1 MNSCAEAMPQ
11 LADAGYAII
20 QDCVPQS
27 VLCSCEATQAFRG
40 MPKSAAERQSEHW
53 KLTALGR
60 FHRVHFCESD
70 QRTFEQLE
78 PIFEPIVEAFFR
90 EQTGLGSKP
99 DGGSSVERKIYRS
112 ELQLL
117 TATPTHSQSQS
128 WHADNV
134 ARGITIIVPLV
145 DFSIE
150 NGATQIL
157 PGSHRLLA
165 SFFRLLADGPRVIT
179 PRAGSIAVYDARLYH
194 RGLGNATASS
204 RPALVFRYDF
214 EETPPPGVGIAGSV
228 ANIGLAKVLH
238 AGTGAGAALREA
250 LFG

>member
-1 MNSCAEAMPQ
+1 M
-11 LADAGYAII
+11 G
-20 QDCVPQS
+20 
-27 VLCSCEATQAFRG
+27 
-40 MPKSAAERQSEHW
+40 
-53 KLTALGR
+53 
-60 FHRVHFCESD
+60 
-70 QRTFEQLE
+70 
-78 PIFEPIVEAFFR
+78 
-90 EQTGLGSKP
+90 
-99 DGGSSVERKIYRS
+99 IYRS
-112 ELQLL
+112 KQLQLL

-128 WHADNV
+128 WHADNGSPKS
-134 ARGITIIVPLV
+134 AAGITNTLEIDDHQMCRAASSHTSPSSNPQDNVGPSRSQIV